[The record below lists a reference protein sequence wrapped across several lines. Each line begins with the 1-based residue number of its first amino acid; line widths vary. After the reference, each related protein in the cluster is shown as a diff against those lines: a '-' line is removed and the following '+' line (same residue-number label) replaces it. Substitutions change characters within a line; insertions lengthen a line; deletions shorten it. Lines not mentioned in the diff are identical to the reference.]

1 MSDAASPAPS
11 ERGWGKL
18 LLALAAFLFLPHLP
32 PLNSLLPVEETLLLL
47 LPAVAACCLVGWWAG
62 GRLTLALVWVALA
75 LWVPAHWAPT
85 QAVAPGSFYNLV
97 RGWSLL
103 LAGSF
108 GLVCLLG
115 PQRHFF
121 PRALTALTLTLLLVL
136 GLGLRG
142 PLTVGRTRQAV
153 QVELARRDV
162 DMMAKFRA
170 AVAEHP
176 EVAQKIPQLGV
187 LVNDF
192 EKQLRETSVAGT
204 GLFPSLLLLESLI
217 ALALAWT
224 TYHRIA
230 RTRLGAPLGP
240 LKDFRFN
247 DQLVWGLI
255 AGLAIVFLPAL
266 DFIHGAGRNLLVF
279 FGALYAIRGFGVLSW
294 FMAPGALAATLMV
307 GFAMLWL
314 PVLTPVAVLGFTLLA
329 LAAFGL
335 GLGDTWADWRRRAR
349 PTT

>member
-1 MSDAASPAPS
+1 MSDAVAPAPS

-18 LLALAAFLFLPHLP
+18 LLALAAFLFLPHVP
-32 PLNSLLPVEETLLLL
+32 PFTALLPVEETLLLL
-47 LPAVAACCLVGWWAG
+47 LPALAACCLVGWWAG
-62 GRLTLALVWVALA
+62 GRLLLAVACVALTIRVLALDA
-75 LWVPAHWAPT
+75 
-85 QAVAPGSFYNLV
+85 APGSFYNLV

-103 LAGSF
+103 VAGGF
-108 GLVCLLG
+108 GLVCLFSLVR
-115 PQRHFF
+115 PFF
-121 PRALTALTLTLLLVL
+121 PRALTALSLALVITV
-136 GLGLRG
+136 GMGIKG
-142 PLTVGRTRQAV
+142 PLTPPRTAHAMQA
-153 QVELARRDV
+153 EFDRRNAAA
-162 DMMAKFRA
+162 MTMFRGMIT
-170 AVAEHP
+170 EHP
-176 EVAQKIPQLGV
+176 EIAQRMPESGPMLTE
-187 LVNDF
+187 F
-192 EKQLRETSVAGT
+192 EQRLKESSETGIQ
-204 GLFPSLLLLESLI
+204 LFPSLLLLESLI

-266 DFIHGAGRNLLVF
+266 DFIQGAGRNLLVF

-294 FMAPGALAATLMV
+294 FLAPGVLAATLMV
-307 GFAMLWL
+307 GFAMLWW
-314 PVLTPVAVLGFTLLA
+314 PVLSVVAISGFVLLT

>member
-1 MSDAASPAPS
+1 MSDAAAPAPS

-18 LLALAAFLFLPHLP
+18 LLALAAFLFLPHVP
-32 PLNSLLPVEETLLLL
+32 PFTALLPVEETLLLL
-47 LPAVAACCLVGWWAG
+47 LPALAACCLVGWWAG
-62 GRLTLALVWVALA
+62 GRLLLAVVCVGLTLRVLALDT
-75 LWVPAHWAPT
+75 P
-85 QAVAPGSFYNLV
+85 PGSFYNLV

-103 LAGSF
+103 VAGGF

-115 PQRHFF
+115 IQRPFF
-121 PRALTALTLTLLLVL
+121 PRALTALSLAL
-136 GLGLRG
+136 GLVVVMGLKG
-142 PLTVGRTRQAV
+142 PLTPSRTGEAV
-153 QVELARRDV
+153 QAEFARRNLAA
-162 DMMAKFRA
+162 MTMFRT
-170 AVAEHP
+170 VLSENP
-176 EVAQKIPQLGV
+176 SIAQKMPESGAMLTE
-187 LVNDF
+187 F
-192 EKQLRETSVAGT
+192 EQRLNETSRT
-204 GLFPSLLLLESLI
+204 GSQLFPSLLLLESLI

-255 AGLAIVFLPAL
+255 AGLAIVFLPAF
-266 DFIHGAGRNLLVF
+266 DFIDGAGRNLLVF

-294 FMAPGALAATLMV
+294 FLAPGVLAATLMV
-307 GFAMLWL
+307 GFAMLWW
-314 PVLTPVAVLGFTLLA
+314 PVLSVVAISGFVLLT

>member
-1 MSDAASPAPS
+1 MSDAVAPAPS

-18 LLALAAFLFLPHLP
+18 LLALAAFLFLPHVP
-32 PLNSLLPVEETLLLL
+32 PFTALLPVEETLLLL
-47 LPAVAACCLVGWWAG
+47 LPALAACCLVGWWAG
-62 GRLTLALVWVALA
+62 GRLLLAVICVALTLRVLALDA
-75 LWVPAHWAPT
+75 
-85 QAVAPGSFYNLV
+85 APGSFYNLV

-103 LAGSF
+103 VAGGF

-115 PQRHFF
+115 VQRPFF
-121 PRALTALTLTLLLVL
+121 PRALTALSLALAIVVAM
-136 GLGLRG
+136 GMKG
-142 PLTVGRTRQAV
+142 PLTPTRTSHAV
-153 QVELARRDV
+153 EAEFARRNTAAST
-162 DMMAKFRA
+162 MFRTMISD
-170 AVAEHP
+170 HP
-176 EVAQKIPQLGV
+176 EIMQRMPESGPMLTE
-187 LVNDF
+187 F
-192 EKQLRETSVAGT
+192 EQRLRETSET
-204 GLFPSLLLLESLI
+204 GIELFPSLLLLESLI

-266 DFIHGAGRNLLVF
+266 DFMKGAGRNLLVF

-294 FMAPGALAATLMV
+294 FLAPGVLAATLMV
-307 GFAMLWL
+307 GFAMLWW
-314 PVLTPVAVLGFTLLA
+314 PVLSVVAISGFVLLT

>member
-1 MSDAASPAPS
+1 MSDAAAPAPT

-18 LLALAAFLFLPHLP
+18 LLALAAFLFLPHVP
-32 PLNSLLPVEETLLLL
+32 PFTALLPVEQTLLLL
-47 LPAVAACCLVGWWAG
+47 LPALAACTLVGWWAG
-62 GRLTLALVWVALA
+62 GRLFLAVVCVALTIRVLALDAG
-75 LWVPAHWAPT
+75 
-85 QAVAPGSFYNLV
+85 PGSFYNLV

-103 LAGSF
+103 VAGGF

-115 PQRHFF
+115 VHRPFF
-121 PRALTALTLTLLLVL
+121 SRALTTLSLTLVLVVAM
-136 GLGLRG
+136 GIKG
-142 PLTVGRTRQAV
+142 PLTPARTGQAM
-153 QVELARRDV
+153 QAEFARRNAAAAT
-162 DMMAKFRA
+162 MFRA
-170 AVAEHP
+170 TVAEHP
-176 EVAQKIPQLGV
+176 EVTRLMPDSGPV
-187 LVNDF
+187 LA
-192 EKQLRETSVAGT
+192 ELEQRLAETSRT
-204 GLFPSLLLLESLI
+204 GQELFPSLLLLESLI

-224 TYHRIA
+224 TYHRIS

-266 DFIHGAGRNLLVF
+266 DFIDGAGRNLLVF

-294 FMAPGALAATLMV
+294 FLAPGVLAATLMV
-307 GFAMLWL
+307 GFAMLWW
-314 PVLTPVAVLGFTLLA
+314 PVLSVVAISGFVLLT

>member
-1 MSDAASPAPS
+1 MPDAASPAPT

-32 PLNSLLPVEETLLLL
+32 PLRALLPVEETLLLL
-47 LPAVAACCLVGWWAG
+47 LPALAACCLVGWWAG
-62 GRLTLALVWVALA
+62 GRFALA
-75 LWVPAHWAPT
+75 VIWIGLAIWVLAQSAM
-85 QAVAPGSFYNLV
+85 PGSFFNLV

-103 LAGSF
+103 LAGAF

-115 PQRHFF
+115 IQRPFF
-121 PRALTALTLTLLLVL
+121 PRALTALFLAL
-136 GLGLRG
+136 GVVFLMSTRG
-142 PLTVGRTRQAV
+142 PLTAGRAGQAV
-153 QVELARRDV
+153 QAEFGRRNAEA
-162 DMMAKFRA
+162 MTTFRA
-170 AVAEHP
+170 FVGEHP
-176 EVAQKIPQLGV
+176 EVVQKMPELKPM
-187 LVNDF
+187 LNEF
-192 EKQLRETSVAGT
+192 EARLTATSNAGK

-224 TYHRIA
+224 TYHRLS

-255 AGLAIVFLPAL
+255 AGLAIVFVPAL
-266 DFIHGAGRNLLVF
+266 DFIDGMGRNLLVF

-294 FMAPGALAATLMV
+294 FLAPGALAGTLMV
-307 GFAMLWL
+307 GFVMLWW
-314 PVLTPVAVLGFTLLA
+314 PVLNAVAVLGFMLLA

>member
-1 MSDAASPAPS
+1 MSDAVSPAPS

-18 LLALAAFLFLPHLP
+18 LLALAAFLFLPHVP
-32 PLNSLLPVEETLLLL
+32 PFTALLPVEETLLLL
-47 LPAVAACCLVGWWAG
+47 LPALAACCLVGWWAG
-62 GRLTLALVWVALA
+62 GRLLLAIVCVALTIRVLALDA
-75 LWVPAHWAPT
+75 
-85 QAVAPGSFYNLV
+85 APGSFYNLV

-103 LAGSF
+103 VAGGF
-108 GLVCLLG
+108 GLVCLFG
-115 PQRHFF
+115 VQRPFF
-121 PRALTALTLTLLLVL
+121 PRALTALSLALVL
-136 GLGLRG
+136 VVAMGMKG
-142 PLTVGRTRQAV
+142 PLTPGRTGQAM
-153 QVELARRDV
+153 QVEFERRN
-162 DMMAKFRA
+162 A
-170 AVAEHP
+170 AAMTMFSTVATEHP
-176 EVAQKIPQLGV
+176 EIMQRMPESGQMLTEAGQR
-187 LVNDF
+187 
-192 EKQLRETSVAGT
+192 LRETSAT
-204 GLFPSLLLLESLI
+204 GMELFPSLLFLESLI

-266 DFIHGAGRNLLVF
+266 DFIEGAGRNLLVF

-294 FMAPGALAATLMV
+294 FLAPGVLAATLMV
-307 GFAMLWL
+307 GFAMLWW
-314 PVLTPVAVLGFTLLA
+314 PVLSVVAISGFVLLT

>member
-1 MSDAASPAPS
+1 MSDVASPAPT

-32 PLNSLLPVEETLLLL
+32 PLRALLPVEETLLLL
-47 LPAVAACCLVGWWAG
+47 LPALAACCLVGWWAG
-62 GRLTLALVWVALA
+62 GRFSLAVIWVGLAAWVLAQSAL
-75 LWVPAHWAPT
+75 
-85 QAVAPGSFYNLV
+85 PGSFFNLV

-103 LAGSF
+103 LAGAF
-108 GLVCLLG
+108 GLVCLFG
-115 PQRHFF
+115 PKRPFF
-121 PRALTALTLTLLLVL
+121 PRALTALCLALGIVLLM
-136 GLGLRG
+136 GLRG
-142 PLTVGRTRQAV
+142 PLTVGRASQAV
-153 QVELARRDV
+153 QVEFARRAV
-162 DMMAKFRA
+162 DAMATFRTF
-170 AVAEHP
+170 VTQHP
-176 EVAQKIPQLGV
+176 EVTQKMPEMNPMLNECEGR
-187 LVNDF
+187 
-192 EKQLRETSVAGT
+192 LRATSKAGA
-204 GLFPSLLLLESLI
+204 GLFPSLLLLESLV

-224 TYHRIA
+224 TYHRIS

-255 AGLAIVFLPAL
+255 AGLAIVFIPAL
-266 DFIHGAGRNLLVF
+266 DFINGTGRNLLVF

-294 FMAPGALAATLMV
+294 FLAPGALAGTLMV
-307 GFAMLWL
+307 GFAMLWW
-314 PVLTPVAVLGFTLLA
+314 PVLNAVAVLGFMLLA

>member
-1 MSDAASPAPS
+1 MTAAVAPAPS

-18 LLALAAFLFLPHLP
+18 LLALAAFLFLPHVP
-32 PLNSLLPVEETLLLL
+32 PFTALLPVEETLLLL
-47 LPAVAACCLVGWWAG
+47 LPALAACCLVGWWAG
-62 GRLTLALVWVALA
+62 GRLLLAVVCVGLAVRVLALDA
-75 LWVPAHWAPT
+75 
-85 QAVAPGSFYNLV
+85 APGSFYNLV

-103 LAGSF
+103 VAGGF
-108 GLVCLLG
+108 GLICLLG
-115 PQRHFF
+115 AHRPFF
-121 PRALTALTLTLLLVL
+121 PRALTTLALALALVVVM
-136 GLGLRG
+136 GVNG
-142 PLTVGRTRQAV
+142 PLTPARTGQAV
-153 QVELARRDV
+153 QAEFARRNTAA
-162 DMMAKFRA
+162 MTMFRT
-170 AVAEHP
+170 VVSEHP
-176 EVAQKIPQLGV
+176 EIMQRMPESGPMLTE
-187 LVNDF
+187 F
-192 EKQLRETSVAGT
+192 EQRLKETSET
-204 GLFPSLLLLESLI
+204 GMELFPSLLFLESLI

-266 DFIHGAGRNLLVF
+266 DFIEGAGRNLLVF

-294 FMAPGALAATLMV
+294 FLAPGVLAATLMV
-307 GFAMLWL
+307 GFAMLWW
-314 PVLTPVAVLGFTLLA
+314 PVLSVVAISGFVLLT

-349 PTT
+349 PST

>member
-1 MSDAASPAPS
+1 MSDAVSPAPS

-18 LLALAAFLFLPHLP
+18 LLALAAFLFLPHVP
-32 PLNSLLPVEETLLLL
+32 PFTALLPVEETLLLL
-47 LPAVAACCLVGWWAG
+47 LPALAACCLVGWWAG
-62 GRLTLALVWVALA
+62 GRLLLAVACVALA
-75 LWVPAHWAPT
+75 IRVLALDA
-85 QAVAPGSFYNLV
+85 APGSFYNLV

-103 LAGSF
+103 VAGGF
-108 GLVCLLG
+108 GLICLLG
-115 PQRHFF
+115 AHRPFF
-121 PRALTALTLTLLLVL
+121 PRALATLALALVL
-136 GLGLRG
+136 VSAIGLRG
-142 PLTVGRTRQAV
+142 PLTPSRAGQAV
-153 QVELARRDV
+153 QAEFARRNAAATT
-162 DMMAKFRA
+162 MFRT
-170 AVAEHP
+170 VVQEHP
-176 EVAQKIPQLGV
+176 EIMQRMPEAGTMLTEFDQR
-187 LVNDF
+187 
-192 EKQLRETSVAGT
+192 LRETSETGT
-204 GLFPSLLLLESLI
+204 QLFPSLLLLESLI

-266 DFIHGAGRNLLVF
+266 DFIEVVGRNLLVF

-294 FMAPGALAATLMV
+294 FLAPGVLAATLMV
-307 GFAMLWL
+307 GFAMLWW
-314 PVLTPVAVLGFTLLA
+314 PVLSVVAISGFVLLT

>member
-18 LLALAAFLFLPHLP
+18 LLALAAFLFLPHVP
-32 PLNSLLPVEETLLLL
+32 PFTALLPVEETLLLL
-47 LPAVAACCLVGWWAG
+47 LPALAACCLVGWWAG
-62 GRLTLALVWVALA
+62 GRLLLAVVCVGLTIRVLALDA
-75 LWVPAHWAPT
+75 
-85 QAVAPGSFYNLV
+85 APGSFYNLV

-103 LAGSF
+103 VAGGF
-108 GLVCLLG
+108 GLVCLFG
-115 PQRHFF
+115 TQRPFF
-121 PRALTALTLTLLLVL
+121 PRALTALSLALAVTVVM
-136 GLGLRG
+136 GLKG
-142 PLTVGRTRQAV
+142 PLTPERSGQAM
-153 QVELARRDV
+153 QAEFARRNAAAIT
-162 DMMAKFRA
+162 MFRS
-170 AVAEHP
+170 VVSEHP
-176 EVAQKIPQLGV
+176 EIMQRMPESGPMLTEFDQRLK
-187 LVNDF
+187 
-192 EKQLRETSVAGT
+192 ETSET
-204 GLFPSLLLLESLI
+204 GMQLFPSLLCLESLI

-230 RTRLGAPLGP
+230 RARLGAPLGP

-266 DFIHGAGRNLLVF
+266 GFIQGAGRNLLVF

-294 FMAPGALAATLMV
+294 FLAPGVLAATLMV
-307 GFAMLWL
+307 GFAMLWW
-314 PVLTPVAVLGFTLLA
+314 PVLSVVAISGFVLLT

-349 PTT
+349 STT